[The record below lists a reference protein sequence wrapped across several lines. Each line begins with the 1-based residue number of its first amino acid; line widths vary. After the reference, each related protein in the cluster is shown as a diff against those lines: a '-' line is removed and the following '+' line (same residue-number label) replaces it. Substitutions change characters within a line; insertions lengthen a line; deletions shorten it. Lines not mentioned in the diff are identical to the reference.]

1 LAFVN
6 SIKSSPTYRG
16 QIAHVERISPREAV
30 FRKPEHPL
38 PSQIKQCLA
47 DLGITNLYRHQA
59 KAIDLVHQGKNV
71 IVVTG
76 TASGKSL
83 CYNVPALEAISEN
96 AKNTALYLFPTKA
109 LAQDQL
115 RVLGGFDLPSLV
127 SAAYDGDTP
136 TDERAWIRRNAN
148 VVLTNPDMLHYGIL
162 PNHRMWGDFLLN
174 LGYVVVDEAHVFRGV
189 FGSNVA
195 NLIRRLRRLC
205 KHYRSNPQFILSSAT
220 VANPGE
226 HAQGLT
232 GLDVEVVEEDC
243 SPRGEKV
250 FLFWNPPH
258 LDEVKERRRSSNSE
272 AAYLFASLVRSG
284 IRNITFSKS
293 RQTAELVFKY
303 AREELKDN
311 VELLDEVRSYR
322 AGYLAPERREIERG
336 LFSGELLGV
345 SSTNA
350 LELGVDIGTLDACV
364 INGYPGT
371 ITSTWQQAGRAGRR
385 RGSSLAILVAQDDPL
400 DQYYMKHPEAF
411 YGKSCEE
418 AIVDFENPSILSQHL
433 ICAAYELPLT
443 EEDGEFFGQAY
454 PEVLK
459 SLLSRGELMERKSRW
474 FWAGRRVPAQEVNIR
489 SASRDIYSIVEL
501 GTGILLGTIDSTTAF
516 IYIHPGAIYLHQGDS
531 YLVVDLDLEAKVAFV
546 EKARGDYYTQ
556 PREETSL
563 VVLGED
569 LRREI
574 GRTRV
579 RFGRV
584 DVTSHVIAFQR
595 RRIFT
600 GEVLGTEELDLPP
613 QRFETEAFWFVIP
626 DDVSSRLALGELE
639 LAGGI
644 HAVEHAAIALLPMY
658 AMCDRWDIGGVST
671 PFHEHTGFPSVFI
684 YDGFEGGVGIAAR
697 GYDLCENLLRETLS
711 HIKDCE
717 CKMGCPSCIQSP
729 KCGNWNEPLNKKVA
743 IEILEKILEKGR

>member
-1 LAFVN
+1 MAFVD
-6 SIKSSPTYRG
+6 SIKSNPTYKG
-16 QIAHVERISPREAV
+16 QIVHVERIPPREAISG
-30 FRKPEHPL
+30 KPEHPL
-38 PSQIKQCLA
+38 PSQIKQRLA
-47 DLGITNLYRHQA
+47 DLGITELYGHQA
-59 KAIDLVHQGKNV
+59 RAIDLVRQGKNV

-83 CYNVPALEAISEN
+83 CYNVPVLEAILEN

-115 RVLGGFDLPSLV
+115 RVLGEFDLAPLV
-127 SAAYDGDTP
+127 SVTYDGDTP
-136 TDERAWIRRNAN
+136 GDERAWIRRNAN

-162 PNHRMWGDFLLN
+162 PNHRMWGNFLLN
-174 LGYVVVDEAHVFRGV
+174 LRYVVVDEAHVFRGV

-205 KHYRSNPQFILSSAT
+205 KHYRSNPQFTLSSAT
-220 VANPGE
+220 VANSGE
-226 HAQGLT
+226 HARRLT
-232 GLDVEVVEEDC
+232 GLEVEVVDEDC
-243 SPRGEKV
+243 SPHGEKF
-250 FLFWNPPH
+250 FLFWNPPY
-258 LDEVKERRRSSNSE
+258 LDEAKERRRSSNSE
-272 AAYLFASLVRSG
+272 AAHLFASLVKSG
-284 IRNITFSKS
+284 VRNITFSKS

-303 AREELKDN
+303 AREELKGSP
-311 VELLDEVRSYR
+311 ELLDRMRSYR

-336 LFSGELLGV
+336 LFGGELLGV

-371 ITSTWQQAGRAGRR
+371 IASTWQQAGRAGRK
-385 RGSSLAILVAQDDPL
+385 RGSSLAILLAQDDPL

-418 AIVDFENPSILSQHL
+418 AIVDFENPSIFFQHL
-433 ICAAYELPLT
+433 TCAACELPLT
-443 EEDGEFFGQAY
+443 KEDEEFFGRAY
-454 PEVLK
+454 PEMVK

-474 FWAGRRVPAQEVNIR
+474 FWVGRRVPAQETNIR
-489 SASRDIYSIVEL
+489 SASRDVYSIVEL
-501 GTGILLGTIDSTTAF
+501 ETGALLGTIDSTTTF
-516 IYIHPGAIYLHQGDS
+516 IYVHPGAIYLHQGDS
-531 YLVVDLDLEAKVAFV
+531 YLVVDLDLAAKVAFV
-546 EKARGDYYTQ
+546 ERACGDYYTQ

-579 RFGRV
+579 CFGRV

-595 RRIFT
+595 KRIFT
-600 GEVLGTEELDLPP
+600 GEVLGTEKLDLPP
-613 QRFETEAFWFVIP
+613 QRFKTEAFWFTIP
-626 DDVSSRLALGELE
+626 DDVLSQLAPSERE

-671 PFHEHTGFPSVFI
+671 PFHPHTGFPSIFI

-697 GYDLCENLLRETLS
+697 GYDLCENLLKETLS
-711 HIKDCE
+711 HIGDCE
-717 CKMGCPSCIQSP
+717 CKVGCPSCIQSP
-729 KCGNWNEPLNKKVA
+729 KCGNWNEPLDKKVA
-743 IEILEKILEKGR
+743 IEILEKILGRGR